1 MLVNDRKE
9 IRYLEMPP
17 QFQAL
22 RIQIKQLYR
31 VISSVCIVKPFHI
44 CSRGCRILILVSH
57 KIRYALPM
65 KRGKAI

>member
-9 IRYLEMPP
+9 IRYLGMPP

-31 VISSVCIVKPFHI
+31 VVNSQKD
-44 CSRGCRILILVSH
+44 ILLKESMKELKILR
-57 KIRYALPM
+57 KIYENN
-65 KRGKAI
+65 